1 VQTAV
6 SHHRSISGITISFLR
21 PGGRHRCASRL
32 SLHHLFVARVS
43 SSIDAE
49 LSDKWRRGPG
59 IFVVI
64 DARGPAGERIH
75 AIQHAYDPK
84 LANYLPPHLTL
95 AGSSGVGP
103 IDPKTSRER
112 LREVLG
118 EIAAST
124 APMTLAFK
132 APIRFMQSDII
143 VLPLDH
149 HGPLRD
155 LYERIATSGLAFQPA
170 RFSFTPHVTL
180 SFFRTLTAPQRREL
194 LAVRLEEPLVVDH
207 IRCSLTDEPLPPR
220 ALFELPLTGDR

>member
-1 VQTAV
+1 MVRWTAIIPV
-6 SHHRSISGITISFLR
+6 ALLHVISR
-21 PGGRHRCASRL
+21 RL
-32 SLHHLFVARVS
+32 RVS

-103 IDPKTSRER
+103 IDPKTPRER
-112 LREVLG
+112 LLEVMQ
-118 EIAAST
+118 EIAAT
-124 APMTLAFK
+124 TPPMELAFL
-132 APIRFMQSDII
+132 APIRFMQTDII
-143 VLPLDH
+143 VLPVDH
-149 HGPLRD
+149 HGPLRELHD
-155 LYERIATSGLAFQPA
+155 RIATSGLSFQPA
-170 RFSFTPHVTL
+170 RFAFTPHVTL
-180 SFFRTLTAPQRREL
+180 SFFRTLTPAQRREL

-207 IRCSLTDEPLPPR
+207 LRCSLTDEPLPPR
-220 ALFELPLTGDR
+220 GLFELRLTGTPAGAR

>member
-1 VQTAV
+1 MSGVT
-6 SHHRSISGITISFLR
+6 GITDSSQH
-21 PGGRHRCASRL
+21 G
-32 SLHHLFVARVS
+32 VS

-64 DARGPAGERIH
+64 DARGAAGARIH
-75 AIQHAYDPK
+75 AIQLAYDPK

-103 IDPKTSRER
+103 IDPATPRER
-112 LREVLG
+112 LQETLAD
-118 EIAAST
+118 IAATT
-124 APMTLAFK
+124 APMVLHFK
-132 APIRFMQSDII
+132 PPHRFMQTDIV

-155 LYERIATSGLAFQPA
+155 LHERIATSGLSFQPA

-180 SFFRTLTAPQRREL
+180 SFFRTLTRQQRREL
-194 LAVRLEEPLVVDH
+194 LEVRLDEPLLVDH
-207 IRCSLTDEPLPPR
+207 LRCSLTDEPLPPR
-220 ALFELPLTGDR
+220 AMFELSLSGAR

>member
-1 VQTAV
+1 M
-6 SHHRSISGITISFLR
+6 
-21 PGGRHRCASRL
+21 
-32 SLHHLFVARVS
+32 S

-103 IDPKTSRER
+103 IDAKTPREQ
-112 LREVLG
+112 LRDAMQ
-118 EIAAST
+118 EIAAT
-124 APMTLAFK
+124 TPPMTLAFK
-132 APIRFMQSDII
+132 APIRFMQTDII
-143 VLPLDH
+143 VLPVDH

-155 LYERIATSGLAFQPA
+155 LHERIATCGLSFQPA
-170 RFSFTPHVTL
+170 RFAFTPHVTL
-180 SFFRTLTAPQRREL
+180 SFFRTLTPQQRREL
-194 LAVRLEEPLVVDH
+194 LAVRLEEPLEVDH

-220 ALFELPLTGDR
+220 ALFQLPLTGKR

>member
-1 VQTAV
+1 M
-6 SHHRSISGITISFLR
+6 
-21 PGGRHRCASRL
+21 
-32 SLHHLFVARVS
+32 S

-64 DARGPAGERIH
+64 DARGAAGERIH
-75 AIQHAYDPK
+75 AIQQAYDPK

-103 IDPKTSRER
+103 IDPSTPRDR
-112 LREVLG
+112 LLAVMR
-118 EIAAST
+118 EIART
-124 APMTLAFK
+124 TPPMVLEFK
-132 APIRFMQSDII
+132 APHRFMQTDIV

-155 LYERIATSGLAFQPA
+155 LHERIATSGLSFQPA

-180 SFFRTLTAPQRREL
+180 SFFRTLTAQQRREL
-194 LAVRLEEPLVVDH
+194 LAVRLAEPMVVDH
-207 IRCSLTDEPLPPR
+207 LRCSLTDEPLPPR
-220 ALFELPLTGDR
+220 ALFELPLTGGSAAP